1 MGGRGVL
8 VAGAIVGVRV
18 GVGVRVRV
26 GEGVGAVPVPINGVA
41 VIGTPPV
48 GTNVDGIN
56 VGVILGRASPEQD
69 AKTNIN
75 IRANSGFF
83 IYYWS
88 PARLTAL
95 PEQIDLRER

>member
-1 MGGRGVL
+1 VGGRGVL

-41 VIGTPPV
+41 VMGIPV

-56 VGVILGRASPEQD
+56 VGVILGRASPEHD

-83 IYYWS
+83 IYYCS
-88 PARLTAL
+88 PSRLTAL
-95 PEQIDLRER
+95 PEQIDLEAR